1 MPHPETILDPL
12 DLAPAAKNG
21 DYPAA
26 KRVLDVDGATI
37 VAFTFA
43 KGQVLTDHHA
53 PHPITVQTI
62 SGDVAFRVEGRDY
75 ALPTGRV
82 IHVPEG
88 VIHSVYANADST
100 FLLTLHTG
108 AADAAK

>member
-1 MPHPETILDPL
+1 MTALPETILDIA

-62 SGDVAFRVEGRDY
+62 SGDVASIVCAEPPARSATWPSSTSPVVWPVPCWSC
-75 ALPTGRV
+75 ASSPT
-82 IHVPEG
+82 P
-88 VIHSVYANADST
+88 
-100 FLLTLHTG
+100 
-108 AADAAK
+108 

>member
-1 MPHPETILDPL
+1 MHPETILDVA
-12 DLAPAAKNG
+12 DLAPAPKDG

-26 KRVLDVDGATI
+26 KRIITADGATI

-43 KGQVLTDHHA
+43 AGQILADHHA
-53 PHPITVQTI
+53 PHPITVQAL
-62 SGDVAFRVEGRDY
+62 SGDVTFRVEGRDHP
-75 ALPTGRV
+75 LPVGRL

-88 VIHSVYANADST
+88 VVHSVHANADST

-108 AADAAK
+108 AGA

>member
-12 DLAPAAKNG
+12 DLAPAAKEG

-26 KRVLDVDGATI
+26 KRIITADRATI

-53 PHPITVQTI
+53 PHPITVQTLA
-62 SGDVAFRVEGRDY
+62 GDITFRVEGRDH
-75 ALPTGRV
+75 ALPPGRL
-82 IHVPEG
+82 IHVPET
-88 VIHSVYANADST
+88 VIHSVYANAEST

-108 AADAAK
+108 AAS

>member
-12 DLAPAAKNG
+12 DLAPAAKEG

-26 KRVLDVDGATI
+26 KRIITADGATI

-53 PHPITVQTI
+53 PHPITVQTL
-62 SGDVAFRVEGRDY
+62 A
-75 ALPTGRV
+75 
-82 IHVPEG
+82 VPET
-88 VIHSVYANADST
+88 VIHSVYANAEST

-108 AADAAK
+108 AAS